1 MLVLREPK
9 ASDAGNIALLH
20 AKSWQ
25 QNYRGALSD
34 SFLDHEVFSERSGV
48 WAKRFEDVNPKQ
60 LITVAELDGAMV
72 GFGCAYMGDHPKY
85 GALLDNL
92 HVVSNAQ
99 GIGIGSK
106 LMADLARKCAAHDPD
121 SGIYLWVLQQ
131 NRKAIGFYAA
141 LEGHWVE
148 TVVGN
153 DIGDREIWKCRYI
166 WPSVATLYKQLNAKQ
181 KAHER

>member
-9 ASDAGNIALLH
+9 ASDAGTIARLH

-34 SFLDHEVFSERSGV
+34 SFLDHEVFAERSGV
-48 WAKRFEDVNPKQ
+48 WTKRFEVVNPKQ
-60 LITVAELDGAMV
+60 LITVAEHNGAMA
-72 GFGCAYMGDHPKY
+72 GFGCAYLGDHPKY

-92 HVVSNAQ
+92 HVVSKAQ
-99 GIGIGSK
+99 GLGIGSK

-121 SGIYLWVLQQ
+121 SGMYLWVLQQ
-131 NRKAIGFYAA
+131 NRKAIDFYAA
-141 LEGHWVE
+141 LGGEKME

-153 DIGDREIWKCRYI
+153 DIGDREILKCRYV
-166 WPSVATLYKQLNAKQ
+166 WPSVAVLYKQLNAKQ

>member
-9 ASDAGNIALLH
+9 ASDAGTIARLH

-34 SFLDHEVFSERSGV
+34 SFLDHEVFAERSGV
-48 WAKRFEDVNPKQ
+48 WAKRFEAVQPKQ

-72 GFGCAYMGDHPKY
+72 GFACAYLGDDPKY

-99 GIGIGSK
+99 GLGVGSK

-121 SGIYLWVLQQ
+121 SGMYLWVLQQ
-131 NRKAIGFYAA
+131 NSKAIAFYAA
-141 LEGHWVE
+141 LGGQWVE

-153 DIGDREIWKCRYI
+153 DIGDREILKCRYI
-166 WPSVATLYKQLNAKQ
+166 WPSVAALYKHLNSKLRN
-181 KAHER
+181 HEC